1 MTIPNQNKKHGKV
14 WALRWRQEFFFV
26 LSRAWD
32 KKEILILG
40 EIAPQPLTFGFH
52 GPMFNHWATE
62 KKKWSDVQYYNQAGP
77 NTYAFLVAIKSGH
90 VMSHP
95 KLPKP
100 ESISEDPN
108 SVNIFELEPG
118 KEFRRL
124 FDEVKETGQPRWVAN
139 YSQFDDFHP
148 LPVNQ

>member
-1 MTIPNQNKKHGKV
+1 MLIQLLSPGYMITAASAYFYDNALAGVAGVDIPMTDLL
-14 WALRWRQEFFFV
+14 A
-26 LSRAWD
+26 
-32 KKEILILG
+32 
-40 EIAPQPLTFGFH
+40 
-52 GPMFNHWATE
+52 
-62 KKKWSDVQYYNQAGP
+62 DVQYYNQAGP

-124 FDEVKETGQPRWVAN
+124 FDEVTETGEPRWVAN